1 MTDITG
7 PKIVVADPTARKRR
21 RLEPQ
26 LRALHAMRSHLNV
39 RDIACAA
46 LAIPALTL
54 LCLAVA
60 LKLHMASDSIAIAV
74 LGAAAAG
81 TSIWWIGRR
90 WFLLALLIVYSLL
103 LILVE
108 TANLDLP
115 DTGTSSKNSRREKLA
130 QAIAKREA
138 MLRELNRTTS

>member
-7 PKIVVADPTARKRR
+7 PKVVLADKAARKRR
-21 RLEPQ
+21 RLERQ
-26 LRALHAMRSHLNV
+26 LRALHAMQSHLNV
-39 RDIACAA
+39 KDIACAV

-60 LKLHMASDSIAIAV
+60 LKLHLASGSAWLAVVGAIS
-74 LGAAAAG
+74 GG
-81 TSIWWIGRR
+81 IFIWWIGRR
-90 WFLLALLIVYSLL
+90 WFMLALLIVFALL
-103 LILVE
+103 LILFE
-108 TANLDLP
+108 SGDFDLP
-115 DTGTSSKNSRREKLA
+115 DSGGKSRHSRHEKLS

>member
-7 PKIVVADPTARKRR
+7 PKIVVADKAARKRR
-21 RLEPQ
+21 RLERQ
-26 LRALHAMRSHLNV
+26 LRALHAMQSHLNV
-39 RDIACAA
+39 KDIACAV

-60 LKLHMASDSIAIAV
+60 LKLHMASDSAWLAM

-81 TSIWWIGRR
+81 IAIWWIGRR
-90 WFLLALLIVYSLL
+90 WFILAVLIVYALL
-103 LILVE
+103 LILFE
-108 TANLDLP
+108 SADFDLSGLDVN
-115 DTGTSSKNSRREKLA
+115 SKRSRRNKLVE
-130 QAIAKREA
+130 AIAKRET

>member
-7 PKIVVADPTARKRR
+7 PKIIVADKTARKRR
-21 RLEPQ
+21 RLERQ
-26 LRALHAMRSHLNV
+26 LRALHAMQSHLNV
-39 RDIACAA
+39 KDIACAV

-60 LKLHMASDSIAIAV
+60 LKLHMASDSAPLAM

-81 TSIWWIGRR
+81 TLIWWIGRR
-90 WFLLALLIVYSLL
+90 WFILAVLIVYALL
-103 LILVE
+103 LILFE
-108 TANLDLP
+108 SADFDLP
-115 DTGTSSKNSRREKLA
+115 DVGVNSKTSRRDKLA
-130 QAIAKREA
+130 EAIAKREA